1 MIAIVG
7 VLERIRKKLFLF
19 LLLLSCI
26 IFLHRFSRFKDETE
40 VDVNSKTFLFE
51 NCSCNRTVFDI
62 EENKTNSVK
71 FSQTTCGREA
81 FEKGSNQKA
90 SLSTGTVHLKLT
102 RLENISLG
110 SRRNMGGEISE
121 KLDEV
126 FFFIFFFSQY
136 LLQKSEMMTKNYNQ
150 IFRWFISLCII
161 ISLVLLC
168 VRYQPGINFII
179 IINILKSSQEREGP
193 C

>member
-1 MIAIVG
+1 MRDFSRFFRQFFWLFHKG
-7 VLERIRKKLFLF
+7 RYDRDCSKKTVSFSPP
-19 LLLLSCI
+19 LSCI

-81 FEKGSNQKA
+81 FQKGSNQKA

-126 FFFIFFFSQY
+126 FFYIFFFHS
-136 LLQKSEMMTKNYNQ
+136 
-150 IFRWFISLCII
+150 IFCRNP
-161 ISLVLLC
+161 
-168 VRYQPGINFII
+168 R
-179 IINILKSSQEREGP
+179 
-193 C
+193 

>member
-1 MIAIVG
+1 MLTWSLPTPPLPCHNCNFNWLINAMESPSSWADILGDFSDNFVGSFTRGDMIAIVG

-19 LLLLSCI
+19 LLFLSCI

-110 SRRNMGGEISE
+110 SRRTSVWWDFCM
-121 KLDEV
+121 V
-126 FFFIFFFSQY
+126 
-136 LLQKSEMMTKNYNQ
+136 MTGAWDSTTTWT
-150 IFRWFISLCII
+150 R
-161 ISLVLLC
+161 
-168 VRYQPGINFII
+168 
-179 IINILKSSQEREGP
+179 
-193 C
+193 

>member
-1 MIAIVG
+1 MRWKVHVCELTFSEIFQTFFFVSFTREEMIAI
-7 VLERIRKKLFLF
+7 RIRQKLFLF

-81 FEKGSNQKA
+81 FQKGSNQKA

-110 SRRNMGGEISE
+110 SRRTS
-121 KLDEV
+121 V
-126 FFFIFFFSQY
+126 
-136 LLQKSEMMTKNYNQ
+136 
-150 IFRWFISLCII
+150 W
-161 ISLVLLC
+161 
-168 VRYQPGINFII
+168 
-179 IINILKSSQEREGP
+179 
-193 C
+193 